1 MAEMKGFAMS
11 SRLNSERIGPGE
23 EEDARQTTVPL
34 FVVIEEAAGEADAL
48 LTVRAACCRRILS
61 CWAPTREM
69 TAGARGTETRV
80 CMVSR
85 GNRVDTRAK
94 RRRGRECPRPQCVR
108 FLGGKVTEPGG
119 HLRSVETLAEK
130 TPSTSARP
138 ASPTP
143 QGAHRHTDTRPKQC
157 PTTPRQTPAPP
168 RPRRTSSSP
177 SAVSPW
183 WSS

>member
-61 CWAPTREM
+61 CWAPTREV
-69 TAGARGTETRV
+69 TAGTRGTDTRV

-94 RRRGRECPRPQCVR
+94 RRRGRECPARKLR
-108 FLGGKVTEPGG
+108 FLGKVKPAR
-119 HLRSVETLAEK
+119 RSSQV
-130 TPSTSARP
+130 
-138 ASPTP
+138 
-143 QGAHRHTDTRPKQC
+143 G
-157 PTTPRQTPAPP
+157 
-168 RPRRTSSSP
+168 
-177 SAVSPW
+177 
-183 WSS
+183 